1 MRLTTALYFTPS
13 GRSIQKIGIEP
24 DIVVEQARIETSDKN
39 HRQREADL
47 RGALNNG
54 ETSGQPKRQK
64 EKEQSQDS
72 KRNQG
77 LGEGQK
83 EKEQSLQDFQLQR
96 ALDLLRGFSIL
107 KMNRG

>member
-24 DIVVEQARIETSDKN
+24 DIVVEQVRVEPIDKN

-54 ETSGQPKRQK
+54 ETSGQPKRRK
-64 EKEQSQDS
+64 SDQSQDS
-72 KRNQG
+72 KRSQG
-77 LGEGQK
+77 SGEGQK
-83 EKEQSLQDFQLQR
+83 AKEQSRQDFQLQR

>member
-24 DIVVEQARIETSDKN
+24 DIVVEQARIEAIDKN

-47 RGALNNG
+47 RGALSNG
-54 ETSGQPKRQK
+54 QPSGQPKRQK
-64 EKEQSQDS
+64 SEQSENS
-72 KRNQG
+72 ARNQG
-77 LGEGQK
+77 SGEGQK
-83 EKEQSLQDFQLQR
+83 EKEQSRQDFQLQR

>member
-24 DIVVEQARIETSDKN
+24 DILVEQARIETVDKN
-39 HRQREADL
+39 HRQREVDL

-54 ETSGQPKRQK
+54 EPSGQPKRQK
-64 EKEQSQDS
+64 SEQSQDS

-77 LGEGQK
+77 SGEGQK